1 MFDLTDEVLCSLG
14 GPKKNLRTKNGEKD
28 LNLSIAPFRILKIA
42 LQAWYPLFSLLA
54 HLGMILL
61 ANFIAV

>member
-14 GPKKNLRTKNGEKD
+14 GPKKNPRTKNGKKD
-28 LNLSIAPFRILKIA
+28 LNLSVVPFGILKIA
-42 LQAWYPLFSLLA
+42 LQAWYPLFSFLA
-54 HLGMILL
+54 HLGMIFL

>member
-1 MFDLTDEVLCSLG
+1 MFDLTDEVLCSLR
-14 GPKKNLRTKNGEKD
+14 GPRKNLRTNNGKKA
-28 LNLSIAPFRILKIA
+28 LNLSFAPFGMLKIT

-54 HLGMILL
+54 HLGMFFL